1 MDGSEVKKKLREIV
15 GANPN
20 LPITAKVVSL
30 KKESCAVKLASG
42 LELDDVRMKASI
54 NESGNFIVMRPKVGS
69 TVLLL
74 SITGT
79 LEDLAI
85 IKIDEIENIEIDQN
99 GLNILIDS
107 KDGKIRIENDNV
119 SIKELFQDLTDLLK
133 TLKVYTPS
141 GPSGVPIITSMNK
154 INQFETNFKKIL
166 K

>member
-1 MDGSEVKKKLREIV
+1 MDGSEVKKKLRDIV

-30 KKESCAVKLASG
+30 KKESCTVELASG

-54 NESGNFIVMRPKVGS
+54 NEGGNFIVMRPKVGS

-119 SIKELFQDLTDLLK
+119 SVKELFQDLTDLLK